1 MRILMVE
8 DDALFGSAMQKS
20 LLRAGYAVDWI
31 RAGRDLV
38 AAMRGAE
45 YECVMLDLNLPD
57 VGGEECLKTIRE
69 RNPGLSVVVITARG
83 GVLDRVRL
91 LELGADD
98 YLVKPVD
105 LDEVNARLRSITRRV
120 QQAQQGGGT
129 NVLTHGDLKLQP
141 SRRTATWRDQVIPLT
156 NREFWLLETLV
167 RKKGQVLSRER
178 LEEALYGWG
187 DEIDSNAVEVYI
199 HHLRRKFGPSLIK
212 TVRGLGY
219 RFETEPEDAKS
230 HS

>member
-8 DDALFGSAMQKS
+8 DDVLFGGALNKA

-31 RAGRDLV
+31 QSGSELV
-38 AAMRGAE
+38 AAMRSAE
-45 YECVMLDLNLPD
+45 YGCVMLDLNLPGL
-57 VGGEECLKTIRE
+57 GGEDCLRALRE
-69 RNPGLSVVVITARG
+69 RNPGLSAIVITARG
-83 GVLDRVRL
+83 GLIDRVRL

-98 YLVKPVD
+98 YLTKPVD
-105 LDEVNARLRSITRRV
+105 LDEVTARVRAVTRR
-120 QQAQQGGGT
+120 AQLAQSGGAS
-129 NVLTHGDLKLQP
+129 VLRHGALTLQP
-141 SRRTATWRDQVIPLT
+141 ARMTATWKGRLVPLT

-187 DEIDSNAVEVYI
+187 DEVDSNAVEVYI
-199 HHLRRKFGPSLIK
+199 HHLRRKFEPALIK

-219 RFETEPEDAKS
+219 HLAAEAEHGVEG
-230 HS
+230 